1 MHPLHQPPKIFLLH
15 HTSLTHQN
23 TYPMP
28 ILLPLTHLHQLLIP
42 QALTIHTTLI
52 PHSPQ
57 TPQLHHL
64 PSLLPYPPNPLLPYL
79 PQPTIQQL
87 TPQPQLS
94 PTLPQNLPTYTNL
107 FSQRLI

>member
-1 MHPLHQPPKIFLLH
+1 YFNLTYLSTLYTPHFQTTLNQLPNPPIHPLHQPPKIFLLH

-23 TYPMP
+23 TYPIP

-42 QALTIHTTLI
+42 QPLTIHTTLI

-64 PSLLPYPPNPLLPYL
+64 PSLLPYPPNALLPYL
-79 PQPTIQQL
+79 PQRTIQQL
-87 TPQPQLS
+87 
-94 PTLPQNLPTYTNL
+94 
-107 FSQRLI
+107 